1 LPRGGEATLA
11 IVDYH
16 PTYRDISS
24 VSAVTRAT
32 TLTAFQNGTASLDVR
47 PATAE
52 RRGDALPAAVQR
64 LNLRIYSDLSTIE
77 AEWRSFERTADCTA
91 FQTFD
96 WLSAWQRH
104 IGERQGVRPVVVVGR
119 FDDDAIAFI
128 FPLGVERRYLLRRL
142 CWLGQDL
149 CDYNGPLLAPD
160 FSARVTAE
168 VFLAAW
174 HELQLQT
181 RCEPL
186 LRFDWV
192 EFEKMPEKI
201 GAQLNPFIHLGVTPN
216 PSSAYLTRLGDN
228 WQQFYFDKRSSATR
242 RRDRAKRRHM
252 SAYGDVRFAST
263 ADTENARRTL
273 EILMQQKSRAL
284 ARKGIADIFA
294 PPGHRE
300 FYVELASN
308 PRLRQLVH
316 ISRVDVGAMCV
327 ATNFGL
333 VFGDCYYHVL
343 ASYADGAVA
352 HYGPGALHLRE
363 LMAYAITQG
372 LRRFDFT
379 IGDEPYKLEWCDI
392 VLKLYD
398 CTATATWRGSPAR
411 GISSV
416 RRYVKRVI
424 KQTPLLWRLT
434 SQARAAIGSL
444 SHRREPTRPAPGGT
458 ARK

>member
-1 LPRGGEATLA
+1 
-11 IVDYH
+11 
-16 PTYRDISS
+16 

-32 TLTAFQNGTASLDVR
+32 TLTAFENGTASLDAR
-47 PATAE
+47 LATVE
-52 RRGDALPAAVQR
+52 RRGDALHQAVR
-64 LNLRIYSDLSTIE
+64 HLNLRIHSDLGTVE
-77 AEWRSFERTADCTA
+77 AEWRTFERVADCTA

-104 IGERQGVRPVVVVGR
+104 IGARQGVRPVIVVGR

-128 FPLGVERRYLLRRL
+128 FPLGVERRYLAQRL

-160 FSARVTAE
+160 FSERVAPE
-168 VFLAAW
+168 LFLATW
-174 HELQLQT
+174 HELQQQT

-192 EFEKMPEKI
+192 EFEKMPETI
-201 GAQLNPFIHLGVTPN
+201 GAQINPFIHLRVTPN

-252 SAYGDVRFAST
+252 SAYGDVGFATT
-263 ADTENARRTL
+263 ADTEIARSTL

-308 PRLRQLVH
+308 PQLRQLVH
-316 ISRVDVGAMCV
+316 ISRVDVGAVCV
-327 ATNFGL
+327 AANLGL

-343 ASYADGAVA
+343 ASYADGEVA
-352 HYGPGALHLRE
+352 HYGPGALQLRE
-363 LMAYAITQG
+363 LMAYAIGRG

-379 IGDEPYKLEWCDI
+379 IGDEAYKLEWSDT

-398 CTATATWRGSPAR
+398 YTATTTWRGSPAR

-416 RRYVKRVI
+416 RRRVKRVI

-434 SQARAAIGSL
+434 SRARSAIGSFL
-444 SHRREPTRPAPGGT
+444 HSSPSDAPSAGRRAADETAVRRDRGRPGS
-458 ARK
+458 

>member
-1 LPRGGEATLA
+1 
-11 IVDYH
+11 
-16 PTYRDISS
+16 
-24 VSAVTRAT
+24 VSAVTRTT
-32 TLTAFQNGTASLDVR
+32 TLTAFQNETGSRDVR

-52 RRGDALPAAVQR
+52 RRSDARHEAVQR
-64 LNLRIYSDLSTIE
+64 LQLRIYTDLSTVE
-77 AEWRSFERTADCTA
+77 AEWRSFERAADCTA

-104 IGERQGVRPVVVVGR
+104 IGARQGVRPVIVVGR
-119 FDDDAIAFI
+119 FDDDGIAFI
-128 FPLGVERRYLLRRL
+128 LPLGVERRYLARRL
-142 CWLGQDL
+142 CWLAQDL
-149 CDYNGPLLAPD
+149 CDYNGPLLARD
-160 FSARVTAE
+160 FAGRVTPE
-168 VFLAAW
+168 TFLAAW

-186 LRFDWV
+186 LRFDWI
-192 EFEKMPEKI
+192 EFEKMPETI
-201 GAQLNPFIHLGVTPN
+201 GAQINPFIHLGVTPN
-216 PSSAYLTRLGDN
+216 RSSAYLTRLGAN

-252 SAYGDVRFAST
+252 SAYGEVGFTTAADVEDAG
-263 ADTENARRTL
+263 RTL

-284 ARKGIADIFA
+284 TRKGIADIFA

-300 FYVELASN
+300 FYRELAAN
-308 PRLRQLVH
+308 PQLRQLVH
-316 ISRVDVGAMCV
+316 ISRVDVGAACA
-327 ATNFGL
+327 ATNLGL

-343 ASYADGAVA
+343 ASYADGEVA

-363 LMAYAITQG
+363 LMAYAITRG
-372 LRRFDFT
+372 LQRFDFT

-398 CTATATWRGSPAR
+398 YTAAATWRGAPAR
-411 GISSV
+411 AISSV
-416 RRYVKRVI
+416 RRRIKRVI
-424 KQTPLLWRLT
+424 KQTPLLWRMT

-444 SHRREPTRPAPGGT
+444 WYRRDPIQPPSAGE